1 MTAALVAALHGLKVT
16 LFEASDQVGGTT
28 STSAR
33 TLWIPGSS
41 QGARAGR
48 CDSIDSARTYLDAL
62 MGTGDPRGLRAA
74 YLSSAAEAID
84 HLEANSAIKFRS
96 SGTHPDY
103 LEFAGAATAGRAIS
117 PVEFDGRMLG
127 GEFPRVRAPRQHF
140 MVLGGMMVGKADIS
154 ALLGRFQSASNF
166 LHVAPLPT
174 SCQSPGCS
182 APPFAERANSE
193 VPRETE
199 HQNQLNVQPIIL
211 TVEASPRKDVRH
223 GSSSHADPPN
233 RRRPLQ

>member
-1 MTAALVAALHGLKVT
+1 MSTQEHDSDLVVVGAGAAGMTAALVAALHGLKVT

-96 SGTHPDY
+96 SGKI
-103 LEFAGAATAGRAIS
+103 GRA
-117 PVEFDGRMLG
+117 
-127 GEFPRVRAPRQHF
+127 
-140 MVLGGMMVGKADIS
+140 
-154 ALLGRFQSASNF
+154 
-166 LHVAPLPT
+166 HV
-174 SCQSPGCS
+174 
-182 APPFAERANSE
+182 
-193 VPRETE
+193 
-199 HQNQLNVQPIIL
+199 
-211 TVEASPRKDVRH
+211 
-223 GSSSHADPPN
+223 
-233 RRRPLQ
+233 